1 MNQQLLKRQRQKELK
16 TFFNTIEGYLAIMV
30 FFIISTLIIWFIP
43 SEYNIIY
50 NNQASLLPFFS
61 ISKWVLLFLIPT
73 ITMKMISIERLQK
86 TTIILFTKPI
96 KTWEIIFAK
105 FLASCSIG
113 LLSILPSLIF
123 VYSIYHLSEPIGNID
138 KGELIGSYIGLS
150 CLICVY
156 SAIGIFSSSLTK
168 NTMISFITTIIVIL
182 FLLFGIDYIR
192 IIYDNSMFQKFS
204 MMYHYE
210 SISRGVLDSRNLI
223 YFISLTTCF
232 IIITTLQIRQNK
244 G

>member
-1 MNQQLLKRQRQKELK
+1 
-16 TFFNTIEGYLAIMV
+16 
-30 FFIISTLIIWFIP
+30 
-43 SEYNIIY
+43 
-50 NNQASLLPFFS
+50 
-61 ISKWVLLFLIPT
+61 
-73 ITMKMISIERLQK
+73 
-86 TTIILFTKPI
+86 
-96 KTWEIIFAK
+96 
-105 FLASCSIG
+105 
-113 LLSILPSLIF
+113 
-123 VYSIYHLSEPIGNID
+123 
-138 KGELIGSYIGLS
+138 
-150 CLICVY
+150 
-156 SAIGIFSSSLTK
+156 
-168 NTMISFITTIIVIL
+168 MISFITTIIIIL